1 MGSVGLVR
9 RGRRRL
15 SGVSVVPPEGE
26 EGGRAQLKP
35 GPGKAWMT
43 ARPRRKSRD
52 DTHPGAT
59 TYSRRSGMTTG
70 PPPKMMVPAR
80 YMFVNKSNARGGGE
94 RTPRVTMNAM
104 NVTRCVGYC
113 TSTEIGAGL
122 ERGREGANR
131 RTR

>member
-1 MGSVGLVR
+1 M
-9 RGRRRL
+9 
-15 SGVSVVPPEGE
+15 
-26 EGGRAQLKP
+26 
-35 GPGKAWMT
+35 M

-52 DTHPGAT
+52 DTHPGTT

-104 NVTRCVGYC
+104 NVTECVGCC
-113 TSTEIGAGL
+113 TSIDIGAGR
-122 ERGREGANR
+122 EKGRGRANR
-131 RTR
+131 RNR